1 MVSYRVTDFLE
12 IFVFDDG
19 RIFALLSYAYDV
31 NFLEQLVPC
40 AGLKVIRSGTYAYCY
55 DFVANIGKR

>member
-1 MVSYRVTDFLE
+1 MLSYRVNDVLE

-19 RIFALLSYAYDV
+19 WIFALLSYAYDV

-40 AGLKVIRSGTYAYCY
+40 SALKVIRSGTYAYCY
-55 DFVANIGKR
+55 DFLANLSEE

>member
-12 IFVFDDG
+12 IFVFDVG
-19 RIFALLSYAYDV
+19 RVFSLLSYAYDV

-40 AGLKVIRSGTYAYCY
+40 SALKVIRSGTYAYCY
-55 DFVANIGKR
+55 DFIANNGKR